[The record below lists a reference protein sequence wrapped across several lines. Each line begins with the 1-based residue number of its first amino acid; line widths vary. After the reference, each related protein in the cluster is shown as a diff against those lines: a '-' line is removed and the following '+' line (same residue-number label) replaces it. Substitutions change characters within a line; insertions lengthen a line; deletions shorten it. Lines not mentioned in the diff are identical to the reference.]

1 MTRHKHRP
9 PSQRQL
15 RVGEIVRHALAE
27 LIERG
32 ELHDPD
38 LDGVPV
44 TVTQVAM
51 SPDLRNGTA
60 YVMPLGGVEA
70 ARTVAALNRA
80 APFLQG
86 RVARAVRLKFAP
98 RLRFASDESFDYA
111 DKITRLLHGAGGGAR
126 DEQDNGAEDETGDED
141 RDGAPDGGGDG
152 SAA

>member
-1 MTRHKHRP
+1 MTRQKHKP

-27 LIERG
+27 VIERG

-38 LDGVPV
+38 LQDVPV

-60 YVMPLGGVEA
+60 YVMPLGGGETS
-70 ARTVAALNRA
+70 RVADALNRA
-80 APFLQG
+80 APYLQG

-98 RLRFASDESFDYA
+98 RLRFATDQSFEHA
-111 DKITRLLHGAGGGAR
+111 DRITRLLR
-126 DEQDNGAEDETGDED
+126 EK
-141 RDGAPDGGGDG
+141 APREEEDGGG